1 MERRRQPE
9 GINEDGT
16 DAVDWADTL
25 DSFDHTQLSVEGEK
39 PLSIKQEDSFNP
51 YDRKPGDR
59 KKNEKPVK
67 RDLRKLS
74 EWIKKMRELEE
85 RKAKGENEEE

>member
-1 MERRRQPE
+1 VERRSNAE

-16 DAVDWADTL
+16 DADDIAATL
-25 DSFDHTQLSVEGEK
+25 DSFDHSKLSVEGEK

-59 KKNEKPVK
+59 KKSEKPVK

-74 EWIKKMRELEE
+74 EWIKKMREIED
-85 RKAKGENEEE
+85 RKSKGEDDE